1 MVGMTVVERHA
12 GPWTRAQ
19 RDALPDDGRRYELL
33 DGMLVVTPAPVPR
46 HQVALTRLLT
56 ILVACCPEEL
66 RVLPAPLDVVLD
78 DRTIVEPDILVAPLA
93 DFSEK
98 DLPVPPLLAVE
109 VLSPGNRGYDL
120 VDKRERYERAGIPS
134 YWVIDP
140 EAGELIAWDL
150 RDGSYVEV
158 ARVRDDEAFRAEQP
172 FPVTVVPAEVTRP

>member
-33 DGMLVVTPAPVPR
+33 DGVLVVTPAPLPR
-46 HQVALTRLLT
+46 HQLSLMKLLMAL
-56 ILVACCPEEL
+56 AAECPPEL

-93 DFSEK
+93 SFSEK

-120 VDKRERYERAGIPS
+120 VDKWERYQRAGIAS
-134 YWVIDP
+134 YWVVDP
-140 EAGELIAWDL
+140 ERAELIAWEL
-150 RDGSYVEV
+150 RDGAYVEV
-158 ARVRDDEAFRAEQP
+158 ARVRDEEQFEAERP
-172 FPVTVVPAEVTRP
+172 FPVTLIPAEITRP